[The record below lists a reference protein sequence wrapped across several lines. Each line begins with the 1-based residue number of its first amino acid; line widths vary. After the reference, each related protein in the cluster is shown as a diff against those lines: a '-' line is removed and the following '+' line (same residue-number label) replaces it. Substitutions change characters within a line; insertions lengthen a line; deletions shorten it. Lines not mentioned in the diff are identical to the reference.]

1 MSVDGLRSMA
11 TYPTSFGDGWVCYDG
26 AGPVKT
32 GLPASSR
39 PLPASPPPRPPVVS
53 DLLDGLTGYWQGAAL
68 PPATESMLD
77 RAATSPFL
85 AKTYDVVAAIPR
97 GTTMTYAAVAAA
109 AGRPGAWRAVGAA
122 MARNPFAP
130 IIPCHRVVSSDGSL
144 RGYGGGLDMKSALL
158 ALEGADV

>member
-1 MSVDGLRSMA
+1 MV
-11 TYPTSFGDGWVCYDG
+11 TYPTSFGDGWVCYDA
-26 AGPVKT
+26 AGPSET

-39 PLPASPPPRPPVVS
+39 PLPVTPPPRPSVVS
-53 DLLDGLTGYWQGAAL
+53 DLIDGLTDYWQGAEL
-68 PPATESMLD
+68 PSATASILD

-85 AKTYDVVAAIPR
+85 AEIYDVVAAIPR

-130 IIPCHRVVSSDGSL
+130 IIPCHRVIGSDRSL
-144 RGYGGGLDMKSALL
+144 RGYAGGLDMKSALL